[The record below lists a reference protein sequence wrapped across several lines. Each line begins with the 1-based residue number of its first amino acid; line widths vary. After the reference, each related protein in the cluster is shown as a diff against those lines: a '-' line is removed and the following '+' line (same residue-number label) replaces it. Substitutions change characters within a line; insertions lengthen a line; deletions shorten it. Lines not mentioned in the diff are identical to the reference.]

1 MSLSARNWEIY
12 LLLCL
17 LRWLFARRSVF
28 LYSEMELVQF
38 INEVSK
44 KAESDKENVW
54 KIELR
59 VGNRLCVYF
68 CVHTLN
74 LNATKHKPI
83 Y

>member
-1 MSLSARNWEIY
+1 
-12 LLLCL
+12 
-17 LRWLFARRSVF
+17 
-28 LYSEMELVQF
+28 MELVQF

-44 KAESDKENVW
+44 KAESDKENVR